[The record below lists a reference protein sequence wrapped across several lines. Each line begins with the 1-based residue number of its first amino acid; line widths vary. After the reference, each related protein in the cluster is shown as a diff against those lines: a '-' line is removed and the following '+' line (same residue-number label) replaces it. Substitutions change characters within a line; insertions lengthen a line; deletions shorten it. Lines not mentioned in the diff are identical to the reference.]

1 MEKRPHLV
9 KWVVVCSLKK
19 MGELGIRNLSILNRA
34 LLCKWSWRFVV
45 ERESFW
51 KLVISRK
58 FGKEGGGWNSYEV
71 REGYRVGFWKEI
83 RKEGSLLLKMFPSL
97 WGMAEG

>member
-34 LLCKWSWRFVV
+34 LLCKWSWRFAV

-58 FGKEGGGWNSYEV
+58 FGKEGGGWSS
-71 REGYRVGFWKEI
+71 RELGRAMGWGFG
-83 RKEGSLLLKMFPSL
+83 RKLERKVLYCLKCFLLCGG
-97 WGMAEG
+97 W